1 MAKKRDRIEATPE
14 EVEEVPEAE
23 TPVEAPAEELPITIP
38 SPVVSNPP
46 PRE

>member
-1 MAKKRDRIEATPE
+1 MAKKRDKIVRETT
-14 EVEEVPEAE
+14 EEVPEVQDPKPE
-23 TPVEAPAEELPITIP
+23 EIPVTPP